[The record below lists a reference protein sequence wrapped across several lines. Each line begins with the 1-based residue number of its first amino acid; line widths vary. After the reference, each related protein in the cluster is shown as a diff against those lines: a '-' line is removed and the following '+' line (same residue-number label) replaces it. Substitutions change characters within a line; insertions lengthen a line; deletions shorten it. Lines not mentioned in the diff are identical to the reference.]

1 MIISV
6 YRDEDCTDLLGS
18 GIVGEYRALIY
29 AGVNAWDSSSTF
41 TLDGKTYPVRQIWDY
56 NQSTVDPDSE
66 PTKIQMDDIHDS
78 DYHYLYLTPNLRI
91 RYKMNRNSIHNYYLY
106 WHSWQWKSPTTN
118 EWVNLSAWRESP
130 ISQMYSPPEI
140 SFRTAKTA
148 QNASQVYEN
157 YLCIDVTYKDQTGQ
171 STINERASFGFSTFD
186 VLYGVGYTA
195 GKYKPKTGNTSRRAG
210 TGTGYYPNGKVP
222 NMPVTA
228 INNLFDSV
236 LGRGNGLTY
245 YKLVGDG
252 LEKITDFIYDGLV
265 TIANR
270 TVVFRDAICSV
281 VAIPFSITADVTN
294 TKNRIYI
301 ASRGVDP
308 NSQCDF
314 ITRPIKIISFGTIN
328 LTPSDWGYKNFADI
342 KNTSATLYLPC
353 YGAVNIDMASIA
365 NGILT
370 LEGVL
375 DCRNGNLLY
384 RLLTQAS
391 EDDVPTLYGQYSGN
405 CGIPIPIGGSN
416 SQVSILGVASGVAQ
430 VAHGAVSFSAGHVAQ
445 SVLRYGNGILGGT
458 KTAANELVPTIDKSG
473 VMQPSVSAYGTP
485 VPVLQIQ
492 KHIMLMPP
500 NWAHLHGYISA
511 GLDKDEAYKLSD
523 FSSGLFVAEDVRCD
537 DLNLTRGEQEELIR
551 LLKEGVYL

>member
-29 AGVNAWDSSSTF
+29 NNLGHDTSSTF
-41 TLDGKTYPVRQIWDY
+41 TLKDKTYPVRQIWHY
-56 NQSTVDPDSE
+56 NTSTIDPDSE
-66 PTKIQMDDIHDS
+66 PTKIQMDDVYDGAM
-78 DYHYLYLTPNLRI
+78 HYLYLTQNLRFQY
-91 RYKMNRNSIHNYYLY
+91 RMSRNSIHDYYLY
-106 WHSWQWKSPTTN
+106 FISWQWKNPSTGT
-118 EWVNLSAWRESP
+118 WTNLSAWHESP
-130 ISQMYSPPEI
+130 ISQMYGPPEI
-140 SFRTAKTA
+140 SFRTAEVA
-148 QNASQVYEN
+148 ENASQVYKN
-157 YLCIDVTYKDQTGQ
+157 YLCIDVTYKDRTGQ
-171 STINERASFGFSTFD
+171 STLNKRAEFGFSNFD
-186 VLYGVGYTA
+186 VLYGVGYTS

-210 TGTGYYPNGKVP
+210 TGTGYYPNGRIP
-222 NMPVTA
+222 DMPVNA
-228 INNLFDSV
+228 INDLFETV

-281 VAIPFSITADVTN
+281 VAIPYNITANVVN
-294 TKNRIYI
+294 TQNRIYI

-308 NSQCDF
+308 NSQCDI
-314 ITRPIKIISFGTIN
+314 ITRPIKIINFGTIN

-342 KNTSATLYLPC
+342 RNTSATLYLPC

-391 EDDVPTLYGQYSGN
+391 EDDIPTLYGQYSGN

-416 SQVSILGVASGVAQ
+416 SQVSLLGVASGVAQ
-430 VAHGAVSFSAGHVAQ
+430 VAHGAISATATNLSGVAQ
-445 SVLRYGNGILGGT
+445 MAN
-458 KTAANELVPTIDKSG
+458 AAKSIVNERVPTVDKSG

-511 GLDKDEAYKLSD
+511 GLDNDESYKLSD

-537 DLNLTRGEQEELIR
+537 DLSLTRGEQEELIR

>member
-18 GIVGEYRALIY
+18 GIVGDYRSLIY
-29 AGVNAWDSSSTF
+29 TAIGTDTSSTF
-41 TLDGKTYPVRQIWDY
+41 TLKGKSYPVRQIWHY
-56 NQSTVDPDSE
+56 NASTIDPDSE
-66 PTKIQMDDIHDS
+66 PTKIQMDDVYDGS
-78 DYHYLYLTPNLRI
+78 MHYLYLTQNLRFQ
-91 RYKMNRNSIHNYYLY
+91 YKMTRNSIHDYYLY
-106 WHSWQWKSPTTN
+106 FVSWQWKNPDTGT
-118 EWVNLSAWRESP
+118 WANLSAWHESP
-130 ISQMYSPPEI
+130 ISQMYAPPEI

-157 YLCIDVTYKDQTGQ
+157 YLCIDVTYKDRTGQ
-171 STINERASFGFSTFD
+171 STVSRRAEFGFSNFD
-186 VLYGVGYTA
+186 VLYDVGFTG

-222 NMPVTA
+222 DMPVTA
-228 INNLFDSV
+228 INNLFASV
-236 LGRGNGLTY
+236 LGRGSGLTY

-281 VAIPFSITADVTN
+281 VAIPFSITADVVN
-294 TKNRIYI
+294 TQNRIYI

-308 NSQCDF
+308 NSQCDI
-314 ITRPIKIISFGTIN
+314 ITRPIKIINFGSIN
-328 LTPSDWGYKNFADI
+328 LTPSTWGYKNFADI
-342 KNTSATLYLPC
+342 RNTSATLYLPC

-384 RLLTQAS
+384 RLLSQAS
-391 EDDVPTLYGQYSGN
+391 EDDIPTLYGQYSGN

-445 SVLRYGNGILGGT
+445 SVLNYGNGIVGGA

-511 GLDKDEAYKLSD
+511 GLDNDESYKLSD

-537 DLNLTRGEQEELIR
+537 DLSLTRGEQEELIR

>member
-18 GIVGEYRALIY
+18 GIVGEYRSLIY
-29 AGVNAWDSSSTF
+29 AGASAHDTSSTF
-41 TLDGKTYPVRQIWDY
+41 TLKGKTYPVRQIWHY
-56 NQSTVDPDSE
+56 TQSTINPDSE
-66 PTKIQMDDIHDS
+66 PTKIQMDDVHDS
-78 DYHYLYLTPNLRI
+78 NYHHYYLTPNLRFQ
-91 RYKMNRNSIHNYYLY
+91 YKMNRNSIHEYYLY
-106 WHSWQWKSPTTN
+106 FESWQWKNPESGTWT
-118 EWVNLSAWRESP
+118 NLSAWSERP
-130 ISQMYSPPEI
+130 ITQMYGPPEI

-157 YLCIDVTYKDQTGQ
+157 YLCIDVTYKNKTGQ
-171 STINERASFGFSTFD
+171 SVINERASFGFSTFD
-186 VLYGVGYTA
+186 VLYDVGFTG

-210 TGTGYYPNGKVP
+210 TGTGYYPSGKIP
-222 NMPVTA
+222 SMPVNA
-228 INNLFDSV
+228 INDLFESV
-236 LGRGNGLTY
+236 LGRGGGLTY

-270 TVVFRDAICSV
+270 TIAFRDAICSV
-281 VAIPFSITADVTN
+281 VAIPFSITADVVN
-294 TKNRIYI
+294 SKNRIYI

-314 ITRPIKIISFGTIN
+314 ITRPIKIINFGSIN
-328 LTPSDWGYKNFADI
+328 LTPSTWGYKNFADI
-342 KNTSATLYLPC
+342 RNTSATLYLPC

-430 VAHGAVSFSAGHVAQ
+430 VAHGAIHATATNIAGLSQMA
-445 SVLRYGNGILGGT
+445 NGA
-458 KTAANELVPTIDKSG
+458 KAVVNERVPTIDKSG

-511 GLDKDEAYKLSD
+511 GLDKDELYKLSD

-537 DLNLTRGEQEELIR
+537 DLSLTRGEQEELIR

>member
-18 GIVGEYRALIY
+18 GIVGEYRSLIY
-29 AGVNAWDSSSTF
+29 AGVSAHDSSSTF
-41 TLDGKTYPVRQIWDY
+41 TLKGKTYPVRQIWFY
-56 NQSTVDPDSE
+56 TNSTVDPDSE

-78 DYHYLYLTPNLRI
+78 NYHYLYLTPNLRFQ
-91 RYKMNRNSIHNYYLY
+91 YKMNRHNIHDYYLY
-106 WHSWQWKSPTTN
+106 FVSWQWKNPTTG
-118 EWVNLSAWRESP
+118 EWNNLSAWHESP
-130 ISQMYSPPEI
+130 VPQMYEPPEI

-157 YLCIDVTYKDQTGQ
+157 YLCIDVTYKDKTGQ
-171 STINERASFGFSTFD
+171 STINSRAAFGFSTFD
-186 VLYGVGYTA
+186 VLYGVGFTG

-210 TGTGYYPNGKVP
+210 TGTGYYPNGKIP
-222 NMPVTA
+222 SMPVNA
-228 INNLFDSV
+228 INDLFESI
-236 LGRGNGLTY
+236 LGRGGGLTY

-252 LEKITDFIYDGLV
+252 LEKITDFIYDGIV

-270 TVVFRDAICSV
+270 TIAFRDAICSV
-281 VAIPFSITADVTN
+281 VAIPFNITADVTN
-294 TKNRIYI
+294 SKNRIYI

-314 ITRPIKIISFGTIN
+314 ITRPIKIINFGSIN
-328 LTPSDWGYKNFADI
+328 LTPSTWGYKNFADI
-342 KNTSATLYLPC
+342 RNTSATLYLPC

-391 EDDVPTLYGQYSGN
+391 EDDIPTLYGQYSAN

-416 SQVSILGVASGVAQ
+416 SQVSLLGVASGVAQ
-430 VAHGAVSFSAGHVAQ
+430 IAHGAVSFSAGQGVQGVQ
-445 SVLRYGNGILGGT
+445 SVLGGI
-458 KTAANELVPTIDKSG
+458 KRQANEFVPTIDKSG
-473 VMQPSVSAYGTP
+473 VMQPSVSSYGTP

-500 NWAHLHGYISA
+500 NWAHLHGFISA
-511 GLDKDEAYKLSD
+511 GLDDEDEYKLSD
-523 FSSGLFVAEDVRCD
+523 FSSGLFVAGDVRCD
-537 DLNLTRGEQEELIR
+537 DLSLTRGEQEELIR

>member
-18 GIVGEYRALIY
+18 GIVGEYRSLIY
-29 AGVNAWDSSSTF
+29 AGVNAHDSSSTF
-41 TLDGKTYPVRQIWDY
+41 TLNGKTHPVRQIWFY
-56 NQSTVDPDSE
+56 TNSTVDPDSE
-66 PTKIQMDDIHDS
+66 PTKIQMDDIYDNN
-78 DYHYLYLTPNLRI
+78 YHYLYLTPNLRFQ
-91 RYKMNRNSIHNYYLY
+91 YKMNRNNIHDYRLY
-106 WHSWQWKSPTTN
+106 FVSWQWKNPTTG
-118 EWVNLSAWRESP
+118 EWNNLSAWYESP
-130 ISQMYSPPEI
+130 VSQMYEPPEI

-157 YLCIDVTYKDQTGQ
+157 YLCVDVTYKDRTGQ
-171 STINERASFGFSTFD
+171 SIINSRAAFGLSTFD
-186 VLYGVGYTA
+186 VLYGVGFTG

-222 NMPVTA
+222 DMPVNA
-228 INNLFDSV
+228 INDLFESV

-270 TVVFRDAICSV
+270 TVAFRDAICSV
-281 VAIPFSITADVTN
+281 VAIPFKIAADVAN
-294 TKNRIYI
+294 SKNRIYI

-314 ITRPIKIISFGTIN
+314 ITRPIKIINFGSIN
-328 LTPSDWGYKNFADI
+328 LTPSTWGYKNFADI
-342 KNTSATLYLPC
+342 RNTFATLYLPC

-391 EDDVPTLYGQYSGN
+391 EDDIPTLYGQYSGN

-430 VAHGAVSFSAGHVAQ
+430 VAHGAISATATNLSGIAQ
-445 SVLRYGNGILGGT
+445 MANAAKSVV
-458 KTAANELVPTIDKSG
+458 NERMPTVDKSG

-500 NWAHLHGYISA
+500 NWAHLHGFISA
-511 GLDKDEAYKLSD
+511 GLDDEDEYKLSD

-537 DLNLTRGEQEELIR
+537 DLSLTRGEQEELIR

>member
-56 NQSTVDPDSE
+56 NQSTVDPNSE

-78 DYHYLYLTPNLRI
+78 NYHYLYLTPNLRI

-130 ISQMYSPPEI
+130 ISQMYGPPEI

-186 VLYGVGYTA
+186 VLYGVGYESS
-195 GKYKPKTGNTSRRAG
+195 KYKPKTGNTSRRAG
-210 TGTGYYPNGKVP
+210 TGTGYYPNGRIP
-222 NMPVTA
+222 DMPVNA
-228 INNLFDSV
+228 INNLFETV

-281 VAIPFSITADVTN
+281 VAIPYNITANVVN
-294 TKNRIYI
+294 TQNRIYI

-308 NSQCDF
+308 NSQCDI
-314 ITRPIKIISFGTIN
+314 ITRPIKIINFGTIN
-328 LTPSDWGYKNFADI
+328 LTPSNWGYKNFADI

-405 CGIPIPIGGSN
+405 CGLPIPIGGSN
-416 SQVSILGVASGVAQ
+416 SQVSLLGVASGVAQ
-430 VAHGAVSFSAGHVAQ
+430 VAHGAVSFSAGQDVQGIQ
-445 SVLRYGNGILGGT
+445 SVLSGVKRV
-458 KTAANELVPTIDKSG
+458 ANEFVPTIDKSG

-511 GLDKDEAYKLSD
+511 GLDDDEAYKLSD
-523 FSSGLFVAEDVRCD
+523 FSSGLFIAEDVKCD

>member
-6 YRDEDCTDLLGS
+6 YRDEECTDLLGS
-18 GIVGEYRALIY
+18 GIVGEYRSLIY
-29 AGVNAWDSSSTF
+29 AGVNAHDSSSTF
-41 TLDGKTYPVRQIWDY
+41 KLKGKTYPVRQIWDY
-56 NQSTVDPDSE
+56 NQSTVNPDSE
-66 PTKIQMDDIHDS
+66 PTKIQMDDIYDNQ
-78 DYHYLYLTPNLRI
+78 YHYLYLTQNLRI
-91 RYKMNRNSIHNYYLY
+91 RYKMTRNGIHNYYLY
-106 WHSWQWKSPTTN
+106 WHSWQWKNPESG
-118 EWVNLSAWRESP
+118 EWANLSAWHESP
-130 ISQMYSPPEI
+130 VSQMYGPPEI

-157 YLCIDVTYKDQTGQ
+157 YLCIDVTYKDKTGQ
-171 STINERASFGFSTFD
+171 SVVNKRASFGFSTFD
-186 VLYGVGYTA
+186 VLYDVGFTG

-210 TGTGYYPNGKVP
+210 TGTGYYPNGKIP
-222 NMPVTA
+222 SMPVNA
-228 INNLFDSV
+228 INDLFESV
-236 LGRGNGLTY
+236 LGRGGGLTY

-252 LEKITDFIYDGLV
+252 LEKITDFIYDGIV

-281 VAIPFSITADVTN
+281 VAIPFSIAADVTN
-294 TKNRIYI
+294 TYNRIYI

-308 NSQCDF
+308 NSQCDI
-314 ITRPIKIISFGTIN
+314 ITRPIKIINFGSIN
-328 LTPSDWGYKNFADI
+328 LTPSTWGYKNFADI
-342 KNTSATLYLPC
+342 RNTSATLYLPC

-391 EDDVPTLYGQYSGN
+391 EDDIPTLYGQYSAN

-416 SQVSILGVASGVAQ
+416 SQVSLLGVASGVAQ
-430 VAHGAVSFSAGHVAQ
+430 IAHGAVSFSAGQGVQGVQ
-445 SVLRYGNGILGGT
+445 SVLGGI
-458 KTAANELVPTIDKSG
+458 KRQANELVPTIDKSG
-473 VMQPSVSAYGTP
+473 VMQPSVSTYGTP

-500 NWAHLHGYISA
+500 NWAHLHGYVSA
-511 GLDKDEAYKLSD
+511 GLDNDESYKLSD

-537 DLNLTRGEQEELIR
+537 DLSLTRGEQEELIR
-551 LLKEGVYL
+551 LLKDGVYL